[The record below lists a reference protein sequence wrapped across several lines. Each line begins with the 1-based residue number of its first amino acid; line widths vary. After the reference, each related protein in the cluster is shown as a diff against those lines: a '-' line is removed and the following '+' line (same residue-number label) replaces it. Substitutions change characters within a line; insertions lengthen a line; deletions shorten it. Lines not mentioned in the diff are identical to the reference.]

1 MDTTSAVIP
10 ARRVA
15 RSDGGVRKVSRAWYW
30 LALAILAAG
39 VLLPAVWGVTSVDG
53 ALEEADAFPRAAVPG
68 TVTVTVTDPG
78 DQMIYFTG
86 SGEQS
91 PAALGLRV
99 TDPAGASVPVT
110 PYDLVVK
117 LDLAGDVGVAVATF
131 PAAAEGAYLVTST
144 GNGVPEGA
152 ITVGTNVAKD
162 TLPNVLGALAVMLLS
177 VVTAI
182 AIVIVTLVRGS
193 TRERS

>member
-15 RSDGGVRKVSRAWYW
+15 RISAARKVSRAWYW
-30 LALAILAAG
+30 LALAILAVG
-39 VLLPAVWGVTSVDG
+39 VLLPAIWGVTSVDS
-53 ALEEADAFPRAAVPG
+53 ALEKADAFPRATVPG
-68 TVTVTVTDPG
+68 AVTVTVTEPG

-86 SGEQS
+86 SGDQS
-91 PAALGLRV
+91 PAALGLQV
-99 TDPAGASVPVT
+99 TSPAGASVPVT

-117 LDLAGDVGVAVATF
+117 LDLAGDVGAAVATF
-131 PAAAEGAYLVTST
+131 PAAAEGAYIVTST
-144 GNGVPEGA
+144 GNGAPEGA
-152 ITVGTNVAKD
+152 IAVGANVAMD
-162 TLPNVLGALAVMLLS
+162 TLPDVLSALAVMLLS